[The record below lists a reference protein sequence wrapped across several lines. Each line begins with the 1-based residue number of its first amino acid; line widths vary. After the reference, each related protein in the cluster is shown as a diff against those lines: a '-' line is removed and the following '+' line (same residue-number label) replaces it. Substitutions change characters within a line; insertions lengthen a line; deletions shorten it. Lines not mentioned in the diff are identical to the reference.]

1 VRQQASGETTSKE
14 DAAVGSALVR
24 YRAIAYIVGVALILL
39 VVVGVPLKY
48 LADQP
53 LIVATV
59 GPLHGFLYMVYLVAS
74 FDVGRRANWPL
85 PRMGLVMLAGTI
97 PFLSFYAERKVTR
110 WVRDAQPA
118 QPPAERVP
126 G

>member
-1 VRQQASGETTSKE
+1 
-14 DAAVGSALVR
+14 VGSALVR

-97 PFLSFYAERKVTR
+97 PFLSFYAERKGTR
-110 WVRDAQPA
+110 WVRDTQPA